1 MRRRALGMFT
11 EFKEFALKG
20 NAIALAVGVVMGAAF
35 NAIIAS
41 IVENLFKP
49 LVGLLLGGVELN
61 ERTLSVLG
69 VTFGWGAVIGAIINF
84 AAVALALFVVVKI
97 VSKFGREP
105 DPTSYPCPFC
115 TTEVANRATRCPAC
129 TSDLTPV

>member
-49 LVGLLLGGVELN
+49 PAGTTTIPPLQLTAGARGFRARAGAASPGL
-61 ERTLSVLG
+61 RSS
-69 VTFGWGAVIGAIINF
+69 A
-84 AAVALALFVVVKI
+84 
-97 VSKFGREP
+97 
-105 DPTSYPCPFC
+105 
-115 TTEVANRATRCPAC
+115 
-129 TSDLTPV
+129 